1 MFDAIEKRHARLD
14 VLVNNAGRSYEG
26 LFALTPA
33 EKFVEVVQANL
44 MGTLLCSQ
52 LALRLRL
59 RQRKGTIINISS
71 TATRGPVGL
80 SAYAAGKAAVNSLTA
95 SLAREVAGKGI
106 RVNAVAP
113 SWTETD
119 MLVKSNQGV
128 LAEAARR
135 IPPGRFAR
143 AEEVASAVSALARDD
158 MSYVVG
164 QVLQLDGGGAR

>member
-1 MFDAIEKRHARLD
+1 
-14 VLVNNAGRSYEG
+14 
-26 LFALTPA
+26 
-33 EKFVEVVQANL
+33 